1 MRARCMLKE
10 NVENKLNM
18 TREDQI
24 AIASCAYGSRGSSID
39 FEAGAKWAGANP
51 KQELVDLS
59 QVWHPAEEVPTK
71 EQPIL
76 YFTKNGK
83 IAVLNR
89 VDVEKWDWYL
99 DKYSILLW
107 CYTED
112 VLPKGDKKWAI

>member
-1 MRARCMLKE
+1 MIPKKIHILTRDLEILDADTPFTRAW
-10 NVENKLNM
+10 VSLNPH
-18 TREDQI
+18 EDRTE
-24 AIASCAYGSRGSSID
+24 YT
-39 FEAGAKWAGANP
+39 
-51 KQELVDLS
+51 DLS
-59 QVWHPAEEVPTK
+59 QVWHPAEEEPTK

-112 VLPKGDKKWAI
+112 VLPNKD